1 MRTPKVGTVI
11 IDQLRKIK
19 FEPYRLWQP
28 PLTQPVAID
37 DLVNRF
43 LGRPWHKEY
52 GSACNLVFP
61 IGIIDRPYK
70 HDQPPWTVDTSGP
83 GANVLILGAGG
94 SGKTTALQTL
104 ICSAALTH
112 TPQQV
117 QFYCLAYSSTALTT
131 VSRIPTWA
139 RLPVPPIPTV
149 CAGRWPSCWRWC
161 ASANAASWNA
171 ESRRWRCSGA
181 ASSAERPGRYPTTAS
196 VTSTW

>member
-61 IGIIDRPYK
+61 IGIIDRPISMTS
-70 HDQPPWTVDTSGP
+70 HRGRLTPPG
-83 GANVLILGAGG
+83 
-94 SGKTTALQTL
+94 
-104 ICSAALTH
+104 
-112 TPQQV
+112 
-117 QFYCLAYSSTALTT
+117 
-131 VSRIPTWA
+131 
-139 RLPVPPIPTV
+139 PVPT
-149 CAGRWPSCWRWC
+149 C
-161 ASANAASWNA
+161 
-171 ESRRWRCSGA
+171 
-181 ASSAERPGRYPTTAS
+181 
-196 VTSTW
+196 